1 MNTPGETGENGLY
14 MEIGVR
20 KTFVI
25 VSVKDHGAYLGESRD
40 AGPEDRVLLPARQ
53 VPEGAKPGDEVEA
66 FIYRDSADRLIA
78 TTAEPKIRLHETA
91 DLVVRETTRIGAFL
105 DWGLEKDLL
114 LPFHEQTRRVSAGD
128 SVLVALYVDK
138 TGRLAATMKV
148 YPYLSC
154 ESPYKKGD
162 LVKGVVYQIADNFGA
177 FVAVDHKYSGMI
189 PKRENPHVAV
199 GDEPELHVTGVKPDG
214 KLDLSLRGKAYEQ
227 ISPDAEAVLRIIENE
242 YSGHLPFDD
251 KADPDRIRDVYGISK
266 AAFKRAVG
274 HLYKMRKI
282 SISGGSIT
290 VTESDNR

>member
-1 MNTPGETGENGLY
+1 ML
-14 MEIGVR
+14 
-20 KTFVI
+20 
-25 VSVKDHGAYLGESRD
+25 
-40 AGPEDRVLLPARQ
+40 
-53 VPEGAKPGDEVEA
+53 
-66 FIYRDSADRLIA
+66 
-78 TTAEPKIRLHETA
+78 
-91 DLVVRETTRIGAFL
+91 
-105 DWGLEKDLL
+105 W
-114 LPFHEQTRRVSAGD
+114 RVSAGD

-227 ISPDAEAVLRIIENE
+227 ISPDAEAVLHIIENE

-251 KADPDRIRDVYGISK
+251 KADPDRIRDVFGISK

-290 VTESDNR
+290 VTESDKR